1 MFRSPHF
8 TTAAAILAT
17 TLGTQAAIA
26 ADAKLETDKQ
36 KFSYAIGFQIGS
48 QLKGDNLDVDV
59 DALTQAIKDM
69 LAGTEPRLTM
79 EQMQAAVNSIQQ
91 KRQEQQMAIADQNK
105 KAGDEFRAKH
115 KKEKGVTE
123 LPSGIQY
130 QVIKD
135 GSGKQPA
142 ATDTVKVHYK
152 GTLINDVEFDS
163 SYARGE
169 PAEFPINGVIKGWQE
184 IVPKMKVGSK
194 WKVVIPPDMAYGPR
208 GTGGA
213 IGPNETLIFEIELLE
228 IKGS

>member
-91 KRQEQQMAIADQNK
+91 KRQEQQMAIAEQNK
-105 KAGDEFRAKH
+105 KAGDDFRAKH